1 MKDHTR
7 YWHQPQLDH
16 RAAADA
22 IVANCLPSFESTLR
36 IWTEAIQKGGKL
48 IFFGN
53 GGSAAMAQHF
63 AAECV
68 VRLKKDRKP
77 IPAIDLTA
85 GAAILTATVND
96 IHADQIF
103 ARHLQAIAKPCDVAV
118 GLTTSGRSPN
128 IIHAIQAA
136 DKLGLDT
143 TCFCGNTV
151 GDLPPHSA
159 SIIVASTDTAR
170 IQEMH
175 LMIGHM
181 LIGALEAE
189 LNYV

>member
-7 YWHQPQLDH
+7 FWHQPQLDH

-22 IVANCLPSFESTLR
+22 IVANCLSQFETVLR

-53 GGSAAMAQHF
+53 GGSASMAQHF

-77 IPAIDLTA
+77 IPAVDLTA
-85 GAAILTATVND
+85 GAAIITATVND
-96 IHADQIF
+96 LGADEIF
-103 ARHLQAIAKPCDVAV
+103 ARHLTAIAKVNDVAV
-118 GLTTSGRSPN
+118 ALTTSGMSAN
-128 IIHAIQAA
+128 IVQAIHAA

-143 TCFCGNTV
+143 TCLVGNTV
-151 GDLPPHSA
+151 GNLPPHSA
-159 SIIVASTDTAR
+159 TIVVASNDTAR

-181 LIGALEAE
+181 LIAALEVE